1 LYIPWF
7 LASESRFPQ
16 SFLQQFFLQADQ
28 ASGIA
33 TISNIITN
41 TLETI
46 ANLSYTQKK
55 EHLVLIFFVVGF
67 EQYTK

>member
-46 ANLSYTQKK
+46 ANFS
-55 EHLVLIFFVVGF
+55 
-67 EQYTK
+67 